1 VPVSNMRKWY
11 SFVGSKEFV
20 VLFYMQMKMEKK
32 ETLRDERRE
41 PKQTTKYKS
50 RNDQKVNAN
59 KIQLQIQI

>member
-1 VPVSNMRKWY
+1 
-11 SFVGSKEFV
+11 
-20 VLFYMQMKMEKK
+20 MQMKMEKK